1 MSETP
6 NTDNNA
12 DQEPQAQIEI
22 GDLVDFDREYFD
34 DIKSR
39 DKRLRVPN
47 FDDPAYRYFTVLS
60 TDGKKLGIIG
70 IYDNKTDTNLTD
82 TIVDPKY
89 RGIGLA
95 KKFKD
100 ALMEKLDLPFVTL
113 TIDYDK
119 NSPNDPSKNNI
130 KSLRAAEKLPGV
142 ERIDDPNYTKIQK
155 AKFIYRRR
163 GSIND
168 TLNGDK
174 SDETEKR

>member
-1 MSETP
+1 MAEIP
-6 NTDNNA
+6 NSIDIG
-12 DQEPQAQIEI
+12 PQVPIEI

-47 FDDPAYRYFTVLS
+47 FDDHSYRYFTVLS
-60 TDGKKLGIIG
+60 TDGRKLGIIG
-70 IYDNKTDTNLTD
+70 IYDAGGDKNLTD
-82 TIVDPKY
+82 TIVDPNY
-89 RGIGLA
+89 RGRGLA

-119 NSPNDPSKNNI
+119 YAPNEPSRNNI

-142 ERIDDPNYTKIQK
+142 ERIDDPNYTRIQK

-163 GSIND
+163 DKISNILKVDEPGGTD
-168 TLNGDK
+168 KTLLI
-174 SDETEKR
+174 